1 MERPKRCVPKPS
13 RYITTSS
20 DESPKKKRCT
30 NTSIDKDIDAIK
42 RILQEDANQNY
53 DSSFA
58 NTYTCIQPQM
68 NVETYIPADSYATQ
82 VIHDGK
88 TFTQLRCNTDTSFND
103 NYHNTVAH
111 DEINDRHEGIIGRLA
126 ENLEMQPEKGN
137 NRKMNGV
144 LQKILKCVQDRQT
157 FTQKP
162 VCLPI
167 TSLAQMDAFEDI
179 DEDNYSEVIK
189 YFTYIGGFTLKEAIS
204 ICFKEGIADLLVSSF
219 TWWGREEGQRPL
231 YNTRLITAIYE
242 WHFPKPTRS
251 EFQNYMKEAL
261 RTAKERYRNRI
272 RGPRVRARRKQY
284 WNDEREDN

>member
-111 DEINDRHEGIIGRLA
+111 DEINDRHEGII
-126 ENLEMQPEKGN
+126 
-137 NRKMNGV
+137 
-144 LQKILKCVQDRQT
+144 DRQT

-242 WHFPKPTRS
+242 ATCRNRHFPKPTRS

-272 RGPRVRARRKQY
+272 RGPRVRARRNQY